1 MSNAVSVRSKRQKDL
16 MIYMTMNG
24 EKLKSVNDLKKNFAI
39 DELIDSYYSGELEYF
54 PRKTGNLDMVRN
66 ISKNNAFLLVK
77 LYEILEIKPELSEEE
92 VRASA
97 V

>member
-1 MSNAVSVRSKRQKDL
+1 
-16 MIYMTMNG
+16 MNG
-24 EKLKSVNDLKKNFAI
+24 KKLRSVSDLKRNFAI

-54 PRKTGNLDMVRN
+54 LKETGNIDMIRKIRN
-66 ISKNNAFLLVK
+66 IRKNNAFLLVK
-77 LYEILEIKPELSEEE
+77 LYEILVIKPELSEEE

>member
-1 MSNAVSVRSKRQKDL
+1 
-16 MIYMTMNG
+16 MTMNG
-24 EKLKSVNDLKKNFAI
+24 KKLMSVNDLKKNFAI

-54 PRKTGNLDMVRN
+54 LKETGNLDMIRKIRN
-66 ISKNNAFLLVK
+66 IRKNNAFLLVK
-77 LYEILEIKPELSEEE
+77 LYEMLGIKPELSEEE

>member
-1 MSNAVSVRSKRQKDL
+1 
-16 MIYMTMNG
+16 MTMNG
-24 EKLKSVNDLKKNFAI
+24 KKLRSVSDLKRNFAI

-54 PRKTGNLDMVRN
+54 LKETGNIDMIRKIRN
-66 ISKNNAFLLVK
+66 IRKNNAFLLVK
-77 LYEILEIKPELSEEE
+77 LYEILGIKSELSEEE

>member
-1 MSNAVSVRSKRQKDL
+1 
-16 MIYMTMNG
+16 MTMNG
-24 EKLKSVNDLKKNFAI
+24 KKLRSVSDLKRNFAI

-54 PRKTGNLDMVRN
+54 LKETGNLDMIRKIRN
-66 ISKNNAFLLVK
+66 IRKNNAFLLVK
-77 LYEILEIKPELSEEE
+77 LYEILGIKPKLSAEE

>member
-1 MSNAVSVRSKRQKDL
+1 
-16 MIYMTMNG
+16 MNG
-24 EKLKSVNDLKKNFAI
+24 KKLRSVSDLKKNFAI

-54 PRKTGNLDMVRN
+54 LKETGNLDMLRK
-66 ISKNNAFLLVK
+66 IKSIHKNNAFLLVK
-77 LYEILEIKPELSEEE
+77 LYEILGIKPELSEEE

>member
-1 MSNAVSVRSKRQKDL
+1 
-16 MIYMTMNG
+16 MTMNG
-24 EKLKSVNDLKKNFAI
+24 KKLRSVSDLKRNFAI

-54 PRKTGNLDMVRN
+54 LKETGNLDILRK
-66 ISKNNAFLLVK
+66 IKSIRKNNAFLLVK
-77 LYEILEIKPELSEEE
+77 LYEILGIKPELSEEE

>member
-1 MSNAVSVRSKRQKDL
+1 
-16 MIYMTMNG
+16 MTMNG
-24 EKLKSVNDLKKNFAI
+24 KKLMSVNDLKKNFAI

-54 PRKTGNLDMVRN
+54 LKETKNLDMVRKIKN
-66 ISKNNAFLLVK
+66 IPKNNAFLLVK
-77 LYEILEIKPELSEEE
+77 LYEILGIKPELSEEE

>member
-1 MSNAVSVRSKRQKDL
+1 
-16 MIYMTMNG
+16 MTMNG
-24 EKLKSVNDLKKNFAI
+24 KKLRSVSDLKRNFAI

-54 PRKTGNLDMVRN
+54 LKETGNLDMLRK
-66 ISKNNAFLLVK
+66 IKSIRKNNAFLLVK
-77 LYEILEIKPELSEEE
+77 LYEILGIKPELSEEE

>member
-1 MSNAVSVRSKRQKDL
+1 
-16 MIYMTMNG
+16 MTMNG
-24 EKLKSVNDLKKNFAI
+24 KKLRSVSDLKKNFAI

-54 PRKTGNLDMVRN
+54 LKETGNLDMLRKIKN
-66 ISKNNAFLLVK
+66 IRKNNAFLLVK
-77 LYEILEIKPELSEEE
+77 LYEILGIKPELSEAE

>member
-1 MSNAVSVRSKRQKDL
+1 
-16 MIYMTMNG
+16 MTMNG
-24 EKLKSVNDLKKNFAI
+24 KKLRSVSDLKRNFAI

-54 PRKTGNLDMVRN
+54 LKETGNPDMIRKIRN
-66 ISKNNAFLLVK
+66 IRKNNAFLLVK
-77 LYEILEIKPELSEEE
+77 LYEILGIKPELSEEE

>member
-1 MSNAVSVRSKRQKDL
+1 MQ
-16 MIYMTMNG
+16 MNG
-24 EKLKSVNDLKKNFAI
+24 VKLKTLDDLKHNFAI

-54 PRKTGNLDMVRN
+54 LKETGNFDKLNQIRN
-66 ISKNNAFLLVK
+66 ISKNNAFLLVR
-77 LYEILEIKPELSEEE
+77 LYEILEIEPELSEEE